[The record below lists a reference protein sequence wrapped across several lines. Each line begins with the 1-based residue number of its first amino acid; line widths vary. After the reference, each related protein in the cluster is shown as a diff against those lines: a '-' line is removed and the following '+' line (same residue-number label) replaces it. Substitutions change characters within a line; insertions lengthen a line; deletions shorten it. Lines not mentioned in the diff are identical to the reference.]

1 MAQYAGKVEQCVND
15 RILSKFVE
23 WAVDRLKERE
33 VDCIKYPD
41 LNNTFKMCVQRKL
54 DTLLAGTPF
63 SMPVATHSQLV
74 STLDRL
80 IDICDRMVD
89 KNSLHTSLA
98 D

>member
-41 LNNTFKMCVQRKL
+41 LTNTFKMCVQRKL